1 MEASVHSSNDGFYLN
16 SGCTRPEAA
25 RDRPESPES
34 RGIAGIGKRSPR
46 KRRSATR
53 PKEPSPGFS
62 VPLCPRGE
70 LWFFPIPR
78 DSARLRRF
86 RRSVQKILA
95 VERIAALGDEAG
107 VADHAAQLLLSR
119 AVGDTGGAD
128 DILLEHD

>member
-34 RGIAGIGKRSPR
+34 RGIAGIGKKSPR

-62 VPLCPRGE
+62 VPLCLRGE
-70 LWFFPIPR
+70 FWFFPIPR
-78 DSARLRRF
+78 DSVRLRR
-86 RRSVQKILA
+86 SIQEILA

-107 VADHAAQLLLSR
+107 VADHAAQLFLGS
-119 AVGDTGGAD
+119 AVGHAGGAH